1 MPHLAHI
8 ANLWSL
14 VGHPSSATEWSLEK
28 KIKAIAA
35 AGFDGITT
43 RLTPDHR
50 RFAEAA
56 GLRYLLGFISTDD
69 PAEFAE
75 RIREQKDA
83 GAVHINV
90 QMDNHDTPP
99 ALATKHWLAMVR
111 AAEKIGGVVVSLE
124 VHRDCC
130 TETPEKTYEIAE
142 RYRRATGE
150 LIKLNFDFSHIAS
163 VKHLNPSNYVARL
176 LDHPALVQHS
186 EQIHFRPFNGNHC
199 QVPVTYKGALTPEVK
214 SFLMFVE
221 ATMKLWKE
229 ARSNKNKTMFA
240 CPEMGPYWPAGGGY
254 NLSGLPPRVARRH
267 RPPSRTRGGVAPG
280 VTPGL
285 RALSRSHLCP
295 RCRSASS
302 APPASS
308 S

>member
-14 VGHPSSATEWSLEK
+14 VGHPSPAKEWSLEK
-28 KIKAIAA
+28 KIKAVAA

-43 RLTPDHR
+43 RLTPDHQ

-56 GLRYLLGFISTDD
+56 GLRHLLGFISTDD
-69 PAEFAE
+69 PAEFSDL
-75 RIREQKDA
+75 IREQKHA

-90 QMDNHDTPP
+90 QLDNHDTPP

-142 RYRRATGE
+142 RYQRATGE
-150 LIKLNFDFSHIAS
+150 LIKLNFDFSHLAS
-163 VKHLNPSNYVARL
+163 VKHLNPDNYIERL

-186 EQIHFRPFNGNHC
+186 EQIHFRPFNGHHC
-199 QVPVTYKGALTPEVK
+199 QVPVTYRGALTPEVK
-214 SFLMFVE
+214 SYLVFVE
-221 ATMKLWKE
+221 ATMSLWKK
-229 ARSNKNKTMFA
+229 ARTNDKKTLFA
-240 CPEMGPYWPAGGGY
+240 CPEMGPYWPGGSGY
-254 NLSGLPPRVARRH
+254 NISGLPPAWPDAV
-267 RPPSRTRGGVAPG
+267 TLRGELAAAWK
-280 VTPGL
+280 
-285 RALSRSHLCP
+285 RA
-295 RCRSASS
+295 
-302 APPASS
+302 
-308 S
+308 

>member
-14 VGHPSSATEWSLEK
+14 VGHPSVTNEWSLEK
-28 KIKAIAA
+28 KIHAIAA

-43 RLTPDHR
+43 RLTPDHK
-50 RFAEAA
+50 RFADTA
-56 GLRYLLGFISTDD
+56 GLRHLLGFISTND
-69 PAEFAE
+69 PAEFAD

-83 GAVHINV
+83 GAIHINV

-99 ALATKHWLAMVR
+99 ALATKHWLAMVQ

-142 RYRRATGE
+142 RYHRATGE

-163 VKHLNPSNYVARL
+163 VKHLNPGNYIARL
-176 LDHPALVQHS
+176 LDHPDLVQHS

-199 QVPVTYKGALTPEVK
+199 QVPVTHRGALTPEVK
-214 SFLMFVE
+214 SYLVFVE
-221 ATMKLWKE
+221 ATMKLWKQ
-229 ARSNKNKTMFA
+229 ARANKNKTMFA
-240 CPEMGPYWPAGGGY
+240 CPEMGPYGLGGGGY
-254 NLSGLPPRVARRH
+254 NITGLPPAWPDAVVL
-267 RPPSRTRGGVAPG
+267 RGELAAAWK
-280 VTPGL
+280 
-285 RALSRSHLCP
+285 RA
-295 RCRSASS
+295 
-302 APPASS
+302 
-308 S
+308 